1 MATIL
6 VIDDQ
11 ALIRTLLRVILE
23 IEGHEVVEA
32 ANGRAGLALYR
43 DRPTDLVITDIQMPE
58 MHGLELIEELTR
70 NFLNVKVIAMS
81 IGQRDS
87 PVFETAR
94 LLGARQI
101 LRKPFTVE
109 EVLSIVRDELAH

>member
-1 MATIL
+1 
-6 VIDDQ
+6 
-11 ALIRTLLRVILE
+11 
-23 IEGHEVVEA
+23 VEA

-43 DRPTDLVITDIQMPE
+43 DQPTDLVITDIQMPE
-58 MHGLELIEELTR
+58 MNGLELIEELTR

-81 IGQRDS
+81 GQRDS

-101 LRKPFTVE
+101 LRKPFTVQE
-109 EVLSIVRDELAH
+109 LLNIVRNELAH